1 MSLFCR
7 LFHWPWHYDSMY
19 SGATAR
25 RKCKLCGQ
33 HRLTKPRMTL
43 SCRWFHKNWHY
54 HPTFTNTTHI
64 ISSTTYILRCSKC
77 GQRRTVKGII

>member
-19 SGATAR
+19 NDATAR

-33 HRLTKPRMTL
+33 HRLTKPRMSL
-43 SCRWFHKNWHY
+43 SCRLYHKNWHY
-54 HPTFTNTTHI
+54 HYI
-64 ISSTTYILRCSKC
+64 LSDTTYSLRCSKC
-77 GQRRTVKGII
+77 GQRRNMKGKA